1 MNHMEQS
8 LEGKLAQESRGR
20 ELDHYHQKGDINAL
34 LAAAHLLNT
43 AFSQQHTIN
52 RWLAHEAA
60 ENLGEAWQTKKEAQ
74 DCYAEFVRS
83 QNHANH

>member
-1 MNHMEQS
+1 MNDMEQS

-20 ELDHYHQKGDINAL
+20 ELDHYHRIGDINAL

-60 ENLGEAWQTKKEAQ
+60 ENLGEAWQMSKRGG
-74 DCYAEFVRS
+74 DR
-83 QNHANH
+83 